1 MYCKYC
7 GKKLEDNEICSCPG
21 AQAEAAANAAKAS
34 QAPAGAPA
42 GPGVQAVPKALLA
55 KVAAGILIVVVLAA
69 LAAFA
74 LANKSTTVDLK
85 KYVQVAFSGMNM
97 AGTADVSVDW
107 AALEEDALG
116 DSQNSLGDAILL
128 EASIQVDAAPLEGL
142 SNGDTVTVTVSCDEN
157 TADRMKL
164 KFINTSLDF
173 PVSGLVDGVEAD
185 AFADLEMRFE
195 GIAPYGTATVI
206 NNSEDSFVKTIS
218 YAVEPASG
226 LSNGDTVTV
235 TAQYSEYSAQEAL
248 RYVPETTKT
257 FTVVG
262 LDEYLTSYDQLDED
276 TLAKVTQQSKDVIN
290 TDLLSDTYTYA
301 AAAYDSYYGYN
312 YEKDSIVLK
321 DVSLLSTYF
330 AASKPDTNNSRNNL
344 LIQVFQITA
353 TDNTNS
359 DGVTFY
365 YAVGYSDFLRN
376 ADGGVEV
383 KLADT
388 YTTCGHPTT
397 DGIYNEVIAPL
408 TSTYT
413 VTQA

>member
-21 AQAEAAANAAKAS
+21 AQA
-34 QAPAGAPA
+34 
-42 GPGVQAVPKALLA
+42 
-55 KVAAGILIVVVLAA
+55 
-69 LAAFA
+69 
-74 LANKSTTVDLK
+74 
-85 KYVQVAFSGMNM
+85 
-97 AGTADVSVDW
+97 
-107 AALEEDALG
+107 
-116 DSQNSLGDAILL
+116 
-128 EASIQVDAAPLEGL
+128 
-142 SNGDTVTVTVSCDEN
+142 
-157 TADRMKL
+157 
-164 KFINTSLDF
+164 
-173 PVSGLVDGVEAD
+173 
-185 AFADLEMRFE
+185 
-195 GIAPYGTATVI
+195 
-206 NNSEDSFVKTIS
+206 
-218 YAVEPASG
+218 EPASG

>member
-21 AQAEAAANAAKAS
+21 AQAEAANAAKAS
-34 QAPAGAPA
+34 QSSAGAPVR
-42 GPGVQAVPKALLA
+42 PGAQAVPKALLV
-55 KVAAGILIVVVLAA
+55 KVAGGIVIVVALAI

-74 LANKSTTVDLK
+74 LANKATTVDMK
-85 KYVQVAFSGMNM
+85 DYIQVAFSGMNT
-97 AGTADVSVDW
+97 AGSADVSVDW
-107 AALEEDALG
+107 TALEEEALG
-116 DSQNSLGDAILL
+116 DSQNFLGDAILL
-128 EASIQVDAAPLEGL
+128 ETALQVQADPLEDL
-142 SNGDTVTVTVSCDEN
+142 SNGDTVTVTVSCDEA

-164 KFINTSLDF
+164 KFVNTSLEF

-195 GIAPYGTATVI
+195 GIAPYGTATVV

-235 TAQYSEYSAQEAL
+235 TAQYSEYSAQDAL

-257 FTVVG
+257 YTVTG
-262 LDEYLTSYDQLDED
+262 LDEYLNSYDQLDED
-276 TLAKVTQQSKDVIN
+276 TLAEVTQQSKDVIN

-301 AAAYDSYYGYN
+301 EAAYDSYYGYN
-312 YEKDSIVLK
+312 YEQDSIVLK

-365 YAVGYSDFLRN
+365 YAVGYSDFLHN
-376 ADGGVEV
+376 ADGGIEV
-383 KLADT
+383 NLADT

-397 DGIYNEVIAPL
+397 DGIYNAVIAPL